1 MAVQSSPPVPEQEQ
15 RLSCKEQL
23 RFSSVP
29 NLELMALIWGR
40 SGAGSRLD
48 VLLMRNEAKVFFHS
62 EKQIKKISGPKEGK
76 TGWGKARNWNK
87 QRLGKGDVC
96 AVRHKLSAR
105 RKE

>member
-40 SGAGSRLD
+40 SGAGSCLD

-62 EKQIKKISGPKEGK
+62 EKQIKKNLVLRTAKQVGGK
-76 TGWGKARNWNK
+76 QETGTSRGLARGMFV
-87 QRLGKGDVC
+87 L
-96 AVRHKLSAR
+96 
-105 RKE
+105 